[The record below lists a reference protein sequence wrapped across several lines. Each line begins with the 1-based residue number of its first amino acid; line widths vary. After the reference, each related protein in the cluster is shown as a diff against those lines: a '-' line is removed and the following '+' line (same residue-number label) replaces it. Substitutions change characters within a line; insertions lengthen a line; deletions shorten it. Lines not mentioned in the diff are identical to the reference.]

1 MKKPIDC
8 YQLLSCNL
16 FSFVILW
23 LTNPKMTYG
32 AFFPLSFCPWT
43 QIFMQNSETTTNTVF
58 WNPPSLRLHKSV
70 VNLKIQYLFS
80 SLHSACKFVFRDKK
94 WVEKCPISHILD
106 WSVKMLQIRRG
117 CVIKVGNNLWAFSP
131 QKYPTIYTYSLLWM
145 LINV

>member
-94 WVEKCPISHILD
+94 WVEKMSHKSYFGLVSQNVTNQKRLHDKSWYQSMGFFTLKVSYDIHILILFF
-106 WSVKMLQIRRG
+106 V
-117 CVIKVGNNLWAFSP
+117 F
-131 QKYPTIYTYSLLWM
+131 
-145 LINV
+145 